1 MIRDY
6 SYSLLLAIG
15 TFLYGLHMQ
24 FGNTYVRILEPPMRY
39 VLIIG
44 LIIVPVL
51 SLIFILNRKNKP
63 LKYAMSLNAG
73 LWAMIGTMY
82 LINPIPNGGW
92 VLAYLIMFVN
102 WNLLVEG
109 DWRYE
114 A

>member
-44 LIIVPVL
+44 LIIVPIL
-51 SLIFILNRKNKP
+51 SLIFILSRKNKL

-82 LINPIPNGGW
+82 VINPIPNGGW
-92 VLAYLIMFVN
+92 VLAYLITFIN

-109 DWRYE
+109 DWRCE
-114 A
+114 T

>member
-1 MIRDY
+1 MREY
-6 SYSLLLAIG
+6 SYSLLLAVG

-24 FGNTYVRILEPPMRY
+24 FSGAYIRILEPPMRC
-39 VLIIG
+39 VLIFG
-44 LIIVPVL
+44 LIIVPIL
-51 SLIFILNRKNKP
+51 SLIFIFNRRNKL
-63 LKYAMSLNAG
+63 LKHTMSLNAG

-92 VLAYLIMFVN
+92 VLAYIITVIN